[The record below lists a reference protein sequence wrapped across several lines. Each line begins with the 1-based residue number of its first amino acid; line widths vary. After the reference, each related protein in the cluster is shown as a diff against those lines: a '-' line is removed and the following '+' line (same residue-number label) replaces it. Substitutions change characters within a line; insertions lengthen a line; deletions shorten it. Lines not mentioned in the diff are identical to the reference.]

1 MALVRRQLSPLEA
14 SIDLLPAGSIN
25 MAVDFS
31 RHQGQWLVSVS
42 KMSLDAAISF
52 SRRHRRWF
60 VFGGCVA
67 VGYGAYKVL
76 TLPAVA
82 RKAKRISK
90 LLEALILLANAM
102 STSADSIVLISSDLN
117 HFLLSDTDEVPK
129 SLRQLSKI
137 SASKD
142 FLNGLS
148 KATEALTKG
157 IIKGVTSTITSA
169 TTSSAVSV
177 LTDPKSKPFLEL
189 LFEKVTTTAGAG
201 FVSVVVGSFA
211 RNLVIAYYSVKGG
224 QGIEGWVTAFCSDKG
239 KELVAHCIQVFV
251 SSAVKVYLNKSLA
264 SNTCDQIIASLT
276 HPKNEGEVKDLIV
289 SVCNGAVETL
299 VKTSH
304 KLIITSGSSIGNTS
318 IKAEISQPGA
328 PTASQQDGSNR
339 TDSGSIM
346 GVPSNRRLMLDVTG
360 RVTAEMVKSFLDF
373 LLKKISDGAKSGYG
387 TVKDEVL
394 EKGMEI
400 MKYLSAKTMAIFALC
415 IALCMQLSIGTRLL
429 PAP

>member
-1 MALVRRQLSPLEA
+1 M
-14 SIDLLPAGSIN
+14 
-25 MAVDFS
+25 
-31 RHQGQWLVSVS
+31 
-42 KMSLDAAISF
+42 
-52 SRRHRRWF
+52 
-60 VFGGCVA
+60 FGGFVA

-76 TLPAVA
+76 TLPTVA
-82 RKAKRISK
+82 QKAKRISK
-90 LLEALILLANAM
+90 LVEALILLANAM

-117 HFLLSDTDEVPK
+117 RFLLSDTDEVPK
-129 SLRQLSKI
+129 SIRQLSKL

-157 IIKGVTSTITSA
+157 VIKGITSTITSA
-169 TTSSAVSV
+169 TTSSAVSA
-177 LTDPKSKPFLEL
+177 LTDPKSKPFLEQ
-189 LFEKVTTTAGAG
+189 LFEKVTTSAGAG

-224 QGIEGWVTAFCSDKG
+224 QGIEGWVSAFCSEKG

-276 HPKNEGEVKDLIV
+276 HPKNEGKVKDLIV
-289 SVCNGAVETL
+289 SLCNGAVETL

-304 KLIITSGSSIGNTS
+304 KLLITSGSSMGNTG
-318 IKAEISQPGA
+318 IKAEISQSGA
-328 PTASQQDGSNR
+328 PPVSQSDANSGTN
-339 TDSGSIM
+339 SGSIM
-346 GVPSNRRLMLDVTG
+346 SNRRLMLDVTG

-373 LLKKISDGAKSGYG
+373 LLKKVTDGAKSGYG
-387 TVKDEVL
+387 TVRNEVI

>member
-1 MALVRRQLSPLEA
+1 M
-14 SIDLLPAGSIN
+14 
-25 MAVDFS
+25 
-31 RHQGQWLVSVS
+31 
-42 KMSLDAAISF
+42 
-52 SRRHRRWF
+52 
-60 VFGGCVA
+60 VA
-67 VGYGAYKVL
+67 GYGAYKVL
-76 TLPAVA
+76 TLPVVA

-90 LLEALILLANAM
+90 LVEALILLANAM
-102 STSADSIVLISSDLN
+102 STSADSIILISSDLN
-117 HFLLSDTDEVPK
+117 HFLMSDTDEVPK

-157 IIKGVTSTITSA
+157 VIKGVTSTITSA

-177 LTDPKSKPFLEL
+177 LTDPNSKPFLEQ
-189 LFEKVTTTAGAG
+189 LFEKITTTAGAG

-224 QGIEGWVTAFCSDKG
+224 QGIEGWVSAFCSDKG

-264 SNTCDQIIASLT
+264 SNTCDQIIFSLT
-276 HPKNEGEVKDLIV
+276 HPKNEGKVKDLIV
-289 SVCNGAVETL
+289 TVCNGAVETL

-304 KLIITSGSSIGNTS
+304 KLIITSGNSMGNTS

-328 PTASQQDGSNR
+328 PTVSQPDSNGSTNR
-339 TDSGSIM
+339 GSIM
-346 GVPSNRRLMLDVTG
+346 SNRRLMLDVTG

-373 LLKKISDGAKSGYG
+373 LLRKITDGAKSSYG

-400 MKYLSAKTMAIFALC
+400 MKYLSAKTMAIVALC